1 MTRKKLYAII
11 MLVVVVCIVGVVLYT
26 WLWEP
31 AEEDGGEN
39 GGEPEVPIEFA
50 NITGTITDEN
60 TGFAIEGAEVEFVRK
75 SMYFTTASDGIYS
88 FSIHYQGPDNYTI
101 RVEKAGYETK
111 TSEVHVTEA
120 TEYTVDFVLR
130 MSGTNVY
137 LVPSEIA
144 LSTSEVSVGH
154 RFNVTAWV
162 SNVDDLMGFQV
173 ALYYDTSM
181 LNMTNAW
188 LPTWNSSYVLY
199 EQTGMPLEKYGYFD
213 SWGYGFLGFTGFSG
227 VATPFSGTG
236 TLGVFEFEIVAA
248 PSTGGSLT
256 SNLII
261 SPENSPLNPNLTPPR
276 VLYETKLKDSA
287 GDPIS
292 FAAMDGNYEYI
303 G

>member
-1 MTRKKLYAII
+1 MTKKKLYAII

-162 SNVDDLMGFQV
+162 SNVSDLMGFQV

-227 VATPFSGTG
+227 AATPFSGTG